1 VSESPEIRALQAEM
15 EAFAEQGRAC
25 AARIR
30 ELRGAEDP
38 ARGVFF
44 AQEIFAATQEK
55 LRLEVEAE
63 FKRKKINRIRLG
75 ISDENLLRDQG
86 GLPF

>member
-1 VSESPEIRALQAEM
+1 MSESPEIQALQAEM
-15 EAFAEQGRAC
+15 AAFAEQGKAC

-30 ELRGAEDP
+30 ELRASEDP

-75 ISDENLLRDQG
+75 ISDEGLLRDQG